1 MTNLTSLMANLSE
14 LKMDVLSTNQMS
26 NLKGGCG
33 SSYGGGK
40 SHKNKSGRNK
50 SGRNKSGHGGG
61 YGGGYGGGC
70 GCGCGCGG
78 STPFIG

>member
-14 LKMDVLSTNQMS
+14 LKMDVLSSDQMS

-40 SHKNKSGRNK
+40 SHKNKSGK
-50 SGRNKSGHGGG
+50 NKSGHGGG

-78 STPFIG
+78 ITPFIG